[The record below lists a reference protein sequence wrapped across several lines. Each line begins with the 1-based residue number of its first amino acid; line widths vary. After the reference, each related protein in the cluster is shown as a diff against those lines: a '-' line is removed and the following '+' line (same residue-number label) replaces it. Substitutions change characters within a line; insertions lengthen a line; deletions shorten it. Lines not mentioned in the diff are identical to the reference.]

1 MHFSAIYLIIKI
13 IIIFKKSTSNV
24 ALYIKPSTKAFT
36 YLYKGG
42 YKMEVDASQ
51 RPYHLLKYN

>member
-24 ALYIKPSTKAFT
+24 ALYIKPSIKALT
-36 YLYKGG
+36 IYIKADIKWKLMQVGG
-42 YKMEVDASQ
+42 
-51 RPYHLLKYN
+51 PNTF

>member
-1 MHFSAIYLIIKI
+1 MHFSAIYLIIK

-36 YLYKGG
+36 IYIKADIKWKLMQVRG
-42 YKMEVDASQ
+42 
-51 RPYHLLKYN
+51 PNTF